1 MIRVR
6 AKILISLFILILL
19 SSCGE
24 KDVSIKLEYWTHE
37 DQVRQQLEERLISE
51 FEQEN
56 PGIDVVR
63 VEYES
68 SELLDIIKNAFQA
81 GSGPDLFNLPSEEI
95 STLLG
100 SGFLDEI
107 DIEAIGYESEVDL
120 FSEYISG
127 AFDTVSTEEAVFGLP
142 LECTNW
148 CLYVNKRLLDE
159 AGIDPYSLHTWEDIA
174 EASEHLAVRDNGI
187 LERRGFDF
195 RYPYYL
201 SFFIPMVRQLGGD
214 IISPDGKVA
223 VYNEAAWENALS
235 FMMEWGPYGRNLG
248 SPTYINARNLFNS
261 EEIAM
266 CLSGLYQE
274 SRMATQNNAFF
285 TSDDWMVLPFPVFDE
300 AVNEEAAGY
309 YYHYFMVN
317 ANSPDDTRKA
327 AWKLAA
333 YFSEHAE
340 EYLDEIGLIMPLQRI
355 FESEVLHNKPFAD
368 VFLSDFS
375 RSHQIYHGPNA
386 SELQDLIG
394 EAVESVML
402 SSVQPEKAVQAMKS
416 SIEELFSQ

>member
-187 LERRGFDF
+187 LKRRGFDF

-274 SRMATQNNAFF
+274 SRLESQNPAFF
-285 TSDDWMVLPFPVFDE
+285 SSGEWAVAPFPVFED
-300 AVNEEAAGY
+300 AVRDVSASPY
-309 YYHYFMVN
+309 FHYFMVN
-317 ANSPDDTRKA
+317 DSSDSPTKSA
-327 AWKLAA
+327 AWRLAA
-333 YFSEHAE
+333 YFADHAE
-340 EYLDEIGLIMPLQRI
+340 EYLSEIGLIMPLKRI
-355 FESEVLHNKPFAD
+355 MSSELLNDKPFAS
-368 VFLSDFS
+368 VFLFDLE
-375 RSHQIYHGPNA
+375 RSEEAYDGVHA
-386 SELQDLIG
+386 SSIQTLIG

-402 SSVQPEKAVQAMKS
+402 RSVPPEKAVQALRS
-416 SIEELFSQ
+416 SIEMLLE